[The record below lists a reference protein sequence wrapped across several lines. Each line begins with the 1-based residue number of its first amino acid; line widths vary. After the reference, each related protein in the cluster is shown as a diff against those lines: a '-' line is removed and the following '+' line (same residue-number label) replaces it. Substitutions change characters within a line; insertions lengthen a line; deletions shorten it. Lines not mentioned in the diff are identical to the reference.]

1 MTKKRMFYKMIISSL
16 IRRKSRL
23 LIALL
28 AIMIGSTILSGLV
41 TIYYDIPR
49 QLGKEFRSYGANL
62 IIIPTGDNRI
72 NEADIK
78 KLKGIIGEEQ
88 IVGMAPYKYHTAKI
102 NEQPYMLAGTDLVE
116 AKANSPFWYIDGSWI
131 DNDDQGVMV
140 GKSIADTLNLKVGD
154 TFVVKGVKY
163 KKQAKATTINTNA
176 KENKERDLTD
186 NNFERELTV
195 KAIVTTGGKEESFV
209 FLNLSK
215 LNEMIEDDNVS
226 NVLECSVE
234 AKQEELQTISKQIN
248 EELPKLQAK
257 SVRRVTQ
264 SQDIVLSKLQT
275 LVYFVTAIVLV
286 ITMIS
291 VYTTMLAMI
300 SERKKEIGLKKAL
313 GAKNEMVIK
322 EFLGEG
328 VVLGILG
335 GLLGSIFGF
344 IFAQNVSLNVFG
356 RAINFQPLIIPIT
369 VVVFAI
375 ITVLASILPAR
386 KIMEVHPAIVL
397 KGE

>member
-1 MTKKRMFYKMIISSL
+1 MTKKRMFYKMIMSSL

-62 IIIPTGDNRI
+62 IIIPTGDKRI
-72 NEADIK
+72 SDDDVS
-78 KLKGIIGEEQ
+78 KLKEIIGVDK

-131 DNDDQGVMV
+131 DNEDSGVMI
-140 GKSIADTLNLKVGD
+140 GKNIAETLNLKVGD
-154 TFVVKGVKY
+154 TFLVKGVKY
-163 KKQAKATTINTNA
+163 KKQAQASTITTDA
-176 KENKERDLTD
+176 EENKLRDLNE
-186 NNFERELTV
+186 NNFEKKLTV

-209 FLNLSK
+209 FLSMAK

-234 AKQEELQTISKQIN
+234 AKEEELAGISKEIGDK
-248 EELPKLQAK
+248 LPKLQAK

-275 LVYFVTAIVLV
+275 LVFFVTVIVLL

-313 GAKNEMVIK
+313 GAKNKMIIR

-335 GLLGSIFGF
+335 GLLGSVLGF
-344 IFAQNVSLNVFG
+344 VFAQNVSLNVFG
-356 RAINFQPLIIPIT
+356 RAINFQPIIVPIT
-369 VVVFAI
+369 VLVFAI

-386 KIMEVHPAIVL
+386 KVMEVHPAIVL

>member
-1 MTKKRMFYKMIISSL
+1 MTKKRMFYKMIMSSL

-23 LIALL
+23 IIALL

-62 IIIPTGDNRI
+62 IIIPANDNRI
-72 NEADIK
+72 SDDDIT
-78 KLKGIIGEEQ
+78 KLKEIIGDEK

-131 DNDDQGVMV
+131 DNEDSGVMI
-140 GKSIADTLNLKVGD
+140 GKNIAETLNLKVGD
-154 TFVVKGVKY
+154 TFLVKGVKY
-163 KKQAKATTINTNA
+163 KKQAQASTITTDA
-176 KENKERDLTD
+176 EENKLRDLSES
-186 NNFERELTV
+186 NFEKKLTV

-209 FLNLSK
+209 FLSMAK
-215 LNEMIEDDNVS
+215 LNEMIEDENVS

-234 AKQEELQTISKQIN
+234 AKEEELSDISKEIGDK
-248 EELPKLQAK
+248 LPKLEAK

-275 LVYFVTAIVLV
+275 LVFFVTVIVLL

-313 GAKNEMVIK
+313 GARNDMIIR

-335 GLLGSIFGF
+335 GLLGSVFGF
-344 IFAQNVSLNVFG
+344 VFAQNVSLNVFG
-356 RAINFQPLIIPIT
+356 RAINFQPVIIPIT
-369 VVVFAI
+369 VLVFAI

-386 KIMEVHPAIVL
+386 KVMEVHPAIVL

>member
-1 MTKKRMFYKMIISSL
+1 MTKRKMFYNSTDIAEL
-16 IRRKSRL
+16 RK
-23 LIALL
+23 
-28 AIMIGSTILSGLV
+28 
-41 TIYYDIPR
+41 
-49 QLGKEFRSYGANL
+49 
-62 IIIPTGDNRI
+62 
-72 NEADIK
+72 
-78 KLKGIIGEEQ
+78 IIGDSK

-131 DNDDQGVMV
+131 DNEDSGVMI
-140 GKSIADTLNLKVGD
+140 GKNIAETLNLKVGD
-154 TFVVKGVKY
+154 TFTVKGVKY
-163 KKQAKATTINTNA
+163 KKQAQATTITTDA
-176 KENKERDLTD
+176 KENKLRDLSE
-186 NNFERELTV
+186 NNFEKKLIV
-195 KAIVTTGGKEESFV
+195 KGIVTTGGKEESFV
-209 FLNLSK
+209 FLSLPK
-215 LNEMIEDDNVS
+215 LNEMIKDENVS

-234 AKQEELQTISKQIN
+234 AKEEELKSISKEIG
-248 EELPKLQAK
+248 EKIPKLQAK

-275 LVYFVTAIVLV
+275 LVYFVTVIVLL

-313 GAKNEMVIK
+313 GAKNEMVVK

-335 GLLGSIFGF
+335 GLLGSMLGF
-344 IFAQNVSLNVFG
+344 VFAQNVSLNVFG
-356 RAINFQPLIIPIT
+356 RAINFQPIIVPIT